1 MSGGGISG
9 SKDPFS
15 SLVDLNE
22 SETRWCCA
30 SNKWFQGIKYEFQ
43 VQYWMTLERS
53 TIAFLLRSSRHR
65 FNLQL
70 VIRFDM
76 FFHTFLGKC
85 YQQYLEDLG
94 GQPLSEVK
102 MIGIGFWLGGGSV
115 NDSHGVATTELEG
128 LQLPPAGVT
137 LLYESMEKYR
147 ARSRR
152 SAGYLSPLLNL
163 SGNDGILLEYIF
175 QLIPN
180 CCFSVYDIESMLD
193 AMTRAANWMV
203 VCLPILQVLHLL
215 VPAAPAPSRHCNLVT
230 AVTDSVAGKSDQP
243 WVIQDPENGSSSTCL
258 SEKDAGGLDD
268 CSKVKSC
275 CTFLISHFLD
285 TSNLPKSLTVWH
297 LSTKNLSEKFP
308 FDVLTKTLITGK
320 NGSRLPFSPRN
331 IIGDVDGCSNGL
343 LALFSIKSGV
353 ASWNSINLESSKCCL
368 ILMG

>member
-1 MSGGGISG
+1 MDAPTGTSQSMVRPGGLKWTRFYGGRYNWEELEFGYLGSVLLIFDGEFGADSLPKTSGSTARVVEVGSMSGGGISG

-128 LQLPPAGVT
+128 LQLPPAG
-137 LLYESMEKYR
+137 
-147 ARSRR
+147 
-152 SAGYLSPLLNL
+152 
-163 SGNDGILLEYIF
+163 
-175 QLIPN
+175 
-180 CCFSVYDIESMLD
+180 
-193 AMTRAANWMV
+193 
-203 VCLPILQVLHLL
+203 
-215 VPAAPAPSRHCNLVT
+215 
-230 AVTDSVAGKSDQP
+230 
-243 WVIQDPENGSSSTCL
+243 
-258 SEKDAGGLDD
+258 
-268 CSKVKSC
+268 
-275 CTFLISHFLD
+275 
-285 TSNLPKSLTVWH
+285 
-297 LSTKNLSEKFP
+297 
-308 FDVLTKTLITGK
+308 
-320 NGSRLPFSPRN
+320 
-331 IIGDVDGCSNGL
+331 
-343 LALFSIKSGV
+343 
-353 ASWNSINLESSKCCL
+353 
-368 ILMG
+368 